1 MEKIVKFE
9 QYQLIKT
16 HALAA
21 CTAAG
26 LKYQEPKQLNP
37 ILLAYIGDV
46 VFSLYVRLRLLPTSG
61 QVRVIHDLGSK
72 MVSAVYQA
80 KAMEAL
86 ENILD
91 EEEAWIAKRGRN
103 TKSTVPKSAS
113 VYEYILGTAFETLIG
128 WLFLSAKEERLA
140 EILEQSFT
148 IIVETVR
155 AKR

>member
-1 MEKIVKFE
+1 MKFE
-9 QYQLIKT
+9 QYQQIKA

-26 LKYQEPKQLNP
+26 LTYGEPKQLNP

-72 MVSAVYQA
+72 MVSAVMQA

-86 ENILD
+86 LSD
-91 EEEAWIAKRGRN
+91 LTEEEAYIARRGGDNGIRTASCNCEGTEQLQRRN
-103 TKSTVPKSAS
+103 NSLRGWGQYGKITMKCTDIADAIRKILKS
-113 VYEYILGTAFETLIG
+113 IMQRGI
-128 WLFLSAKEERLA
+128 
-140 EILEQSFT
+140 
-148 IIVETVR
+148 
-155 AKR
+155 

>member
-1 MEKIVKFE
+1 MKFE
-9 QYQLIKT
+9 QYQQIKA

-26 LKYQEPKQLNP
+26 LTYGEPKQLNP

-72 MVSAVYQA
+72 MVSAVMQA

-86 ENILD
+86 LSDLTELWERNQNMIEAKILKPGYTQKEALVLLFNTDPKLDLLDID
-91 EEEAWIAKRGRN
+91 EVYYPYGIIY
-103 TKSTVPKSAS
+103 VSA
-113 VYEYILGTAFETLIG
+113 VIFYEIS
-128 WLFLSAKEERLA
+128 W
-140 EILEQSFT
+140 Q
-148 IIVETVR
+148 
-155 AKR
+155 

>member
-1 MEKIVKFE
+1 MKFE
-9 QYQLIKT
+9 QYQQIKA

-26 LKYQEPKQLNP
+26 LTYGEPKQLNP

-72 MVSAVYQA
+72 MVSAVMQA

-86 ENILD
+86 LSD
-91 EEEAWIAKRGRN
+91 LTEEEAYIARRGRN
-103 TKSTVPKSAS
+103 TDRKSV
-113 VYEYILGTAFETLIG
+113 V
-128 WLFLSAKEERLA
+128 
-140 EILEQSFT
+140 
-148 IIVETVR
+148 
-155 AKR
+155 

>member
-1 MEKIVKFE
+1 MKFE
-9 QYQLIKT
+9 QYQQIKT

-26 LKYQEPKQLNP
+26 LTYGDPKQLNP

-72 MVSAVYQA
+72 MVSAVMQA

-86 ENILD
+86 LPELT
-91 EEEAWIAKRGRN
+91 EEEAYIAKRGRN

-113 VYEYILGTAFETLIG
+113 VYEYRMGTAFEALVG
-128 WLFLSAKEERLA
+128 WLFLSDGEERL
-140 EILEQSFT
+140 EELLERSFL
-148 IIVETVR
+148 II
-155 AKR
+155 AASMQKKG